1 MYCTVPIRLNQ
12 ANETLNDVL
21 KLLKVELL
29 LLMLEGFLLHLIDSG
44 GNLLNQS
51 NGLRHQGMIWMISVC
66 VFQKAL

>member
-1 MYCTVPIRLNQ
+1 MKISPIRLDQ

-21 KLLKVELL
+21 QLLKVELL
-29 LLMLEGFLLHLIDSG
+29 LFMLECFLLHFIDPG

-51 NGLRHQGMIWMISVC
+51 NGLCHQGMVWMVSVC